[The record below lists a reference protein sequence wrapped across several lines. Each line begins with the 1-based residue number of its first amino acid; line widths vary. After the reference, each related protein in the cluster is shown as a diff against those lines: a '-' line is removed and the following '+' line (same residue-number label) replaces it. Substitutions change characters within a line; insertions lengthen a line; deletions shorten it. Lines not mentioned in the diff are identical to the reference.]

1 MLITTKILVAVVTLH
16 ATPVQGRIPY
26 PGVIPNPQDWG
37 YDEQNRVMP
46 PWPRRQGEPYG
57 PQGGP
62 CIYEGYCQGP
72 RYQGDRNYRPPAMP
86 PWRLPPGD
94 E

>member
-46 PWPRRQGEPYG
+46 PWPR
-57 PQGGP
+57 
-62 CIYEGYCQGP
+62 QGP